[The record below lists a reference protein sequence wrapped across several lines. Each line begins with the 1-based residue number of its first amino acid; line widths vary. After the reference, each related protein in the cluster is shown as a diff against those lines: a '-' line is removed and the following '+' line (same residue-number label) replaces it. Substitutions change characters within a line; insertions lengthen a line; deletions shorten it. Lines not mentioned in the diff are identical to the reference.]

1 MNVIAPEMPPD
12 DTAHSDVPL
21 LRFLTC
27 GSVDDG
33 KSTLIGR
40 ILFDTKR
47 IFEDQLAAVALASR
61 RFGTAGQEMDLALA
75 LDGLEAERQQGIT
88 IDVAYRF
95 FATARRRF
103 IVADTPGHVQYTRNM
118 ATGAST
124 ADLAIILVDAR
135 HGLLSQTR
143 RHSFIVN
150 LLGIRNVVLAVN
162 KMDLVDFGE
171 DRFRE
176 IERNY
181 REFAAERFEF
191 TGIQAIPLA
200 ARHGDNVTMR
210 SGNLP
215 WYAGPTLLDH
225 LETVD
230 VTPPAATAPFRMPV
244 QWVNRPDP
252 GFRGYAG
259 TVATGIARP
268 GDEVV
273 ILPSAQT
280 TRIARIVTMDG
291 DRQAAIAGSAV
302 TLVLED
308 ERDISRGD
316 MIAAAASRPEVADQ
330 FAADLVWFDEAALIP
345 GRPYLL
351 KIGTRTVT
359 VTVTDIKYRV
369 DMESLEHL
377 AAKSLSSNDVAVVNL
392 SLSEPIAFEPY
403 AVSRMMGGFILI
415 DRISNATAG
424 AGMIRFALRR
434 AANIHWQAVTVDRA
448 SRAAIKAQT
457 PAVLWLTGLS
467 GSGKSTIANLV
478 EKKLL
483 ARGAHTFLLD
493 GDNVRHGLNRDLGFT
508 EVDRVENIRRVAEVS
523 KLFMEAGLI
532 VIVSFISPYRSERQ
546 LARDL
551 AGEGGFIEIF
561 VDTPI
566 EDCRKRDPK
575 GLYAKA
581 DAGLLT
587 NFTGVDAPY
596 EAPEAPE
603 LHLRTALA
611 TPEEAAETVIEE
623 LHRRG
628 FIPA

>member
-1 MNVIAPEMPPD
+1 MNVITPD
-12 DTAHSDVPL
+12 LPAETAAHGDVPL

-47 IFEDQLAAVALASR
+47 IFEDQLAAVAVASR
-61 RFGTAGQEMDLALA
+61 RFGTAGQELDLALA

-143 RHSFIVN
+143 RHSFIVD
-150 LLGIRNVVLAVN
+150 LLGIRRVVLAVN

-171 DRFRE
+171 QHFRD
-176 IERNY
+176 IEQSY
-181 REFAAERFEF
+181 RDFAAERFGF

-200 ARHGDNVTMR
+200 ARHGDNVTVA
-210 SGNLP
+210 SDNLP
-215 WYAGPTLLDH
+215 WYSGPTLLDH

-259 TVATGIARP
+259 TVATGAVHP
-268 GDEVV
+268 GDAVV
-273 ILPSAQT
+273 VLPSAQT

-291 DRQAAIAGSAV
+291 DRTTAVAGDAV

-316 MIAAAASRPEVADQ
+316 VIAAATARPEVAV
-330 FAADLVWFDEAALIP
+330 DLVWFDEAALIP

-359 VTVTDIKYRV
+359 ATVTDIKYRV

-377 AAKSLSSNDVAVVNL
+377 AAKSLSANDVAVVNL

-403 AVSRMMGGFILI
+403 AVSRMLGGFILI

-448 SRAAIKAQT
+448 ARAALKGQT

-467 GSGKSTIANLV
+467 GSGKSTIANLI

-508 EVDRVENIRRVAEVS
+508 EVDRVENIRRVAEVT

-532 VIVSFISPYRSERQ
+532 VIVSFISPYRAERQ

-596 EAPEAPE
+596 EAPEAAE
-603 LHLRTALA
+603 IHLRTLET
-611 TPEEAAETVIEE
+611 TPEGAADAVVAE

-628 FIPA
+628 LIPA

>member
-1 MNVIAPEMPPD
+1 
-12 DTAHSDVPL
+12 
-21 LRFLTC
+21 
-27 GSVDDG
+27 
-33 KSTLIGR
+33 
-40 ILFDTKR
+40 
-47 IFEDQLAAVALASR
+47 
-61 RFGTAGQEMDLALA
+61 
-75 LDGLEAERQQGIT
+75 
-88 IDVAYRF
+88 
-95 FATARRRF
+95 
-103 IVADTPGHVQYTRNM
+103 
-118 ATGAST
+118 
-124 ADLAIILVDAR
+124 
-135 HGLLSQTR
+135 
-143 RHSFIVN
+143 
-150 LLGIRNVVLAVN
+150 
-162 KMDLVDFGE
+162 MDLVDFRE
-171 DRFRE
+171 DRFRD
-176 IERNY
+176 IEANY
-181 REFAAERFEF
+181 RAFAAERFGF

-200 ARHGDNVTMR
+200 ARHGDNVTAP
-210 SGNLP
+210 SDNLP
-215 WYAGPTLLDH
+215 WYTGLTLLDH

-230 VTPPAATAPFRMPV
+230 VRRPAEAAPFRMPV

-252 GFRGYAG
+252 SFRGYAG
-259 TVATGIARP
+259 TVATGLVRA
-268 GDEVV
+268 GDAVV
-273 ILPSAQT
+273 ILPSAQI
-280 TRIARIVTMDG
+280 TRVARIVTMDG
-291 DRQAAIAGSAV
+291 DRPTATAGDAI

-316 MIAAAASRPEVADQ
+316 VIAAAAARPEMSDQ
-330 FAADLVWFDEAALIP
+330 FAADLVWFDDAALIP

-351 KIGTRTVT
+351 KIGTRSVT
-359 VTVTDIKYRV
+359 ATITDIKYRV

-377 AAKSLSSNDVAVVNL
+377 AAKSLSANDVAVVNL

-403 AVSRMMGGFILI
+403 AVSRMLGGFILI

-508 EVDRVENIRRVAEVS
+508 EVDRVENIRRVAEVA

-532 VIVSFISPYRSERQ
+532 VIVSFISPYRAERQ

-551 AGEGGFIEIF
+551 AGEGGFVEVF

-581 DAGLLT
+581 DAGLLR

-596 EAPEAPE
+596 EAPEAAE
-603 LHLRTALA
+603 IHLRTVQT
-611 TPEEAAETVIEE
+611 TPEEGAEAVVAE
-623 LHRRG
+623 LQRRG
-628 FIPA
+628 LIAA